1 LIIWRKF
8 LLWLT
13 VQLQFIEYKKTVC
26 LASGS
31 SEALVLKLCDMFRGK
46 GIGIEEFQRNEVVC
60 ERISVGN

>member
-1 LIIWRKF
+1 M
-8 LLWLT
+8 
-13 VQLQFIEYKKTVC
+13 C

-60 ERISVGN
+60 ERISVGNWKYSGGIGGIEWK